1 MIDSFKFKNI
11 KYNEVFLF
19 QRIRMKKILLLASLL
34 VGFAFAG
41 DKMLVTGFSPLGV
54 DETAAKLQN
63 ILKEKGLKV
72 FGVFEHSK
80 LAKEVNLEMRDT
92 VVVAFGAPKAGT
104 PLMQCEPSI
113 ALELPLKMVIYK
125 DNDSKT
131 VVAYRDIKDI
141 AKSYGANCDEVV
153 NKLSAA
159 QLNFFKAITK

>member
-1 MIDSFKFKNI
+1 M
-11 KYNEVFLF
+11 
-19 QRIRMKKILLLASLL
+19 
-34 VGFAFAG
+34 
-41 DKMLVTGFSPLGV
+41 
-54 DETAAKLQN
+54 
-63 ILKEKGLKV
+63 
-72 FGVFEHSK
+72 FEHSK

-159 QLNFFKAITK
+159 QSNFFKAITK

>member
-1 MIDSFKFKNI
+1 MDSFKFKNI

-159 QLNFFKAITK
+159 QSNFFKAITK